1 MIKNKDNIN
10 SDIKIIEKHI
20 FLHDL
25 AKTYCSFFYKE
36 TMCDKKYIGNNLDK
50 MTAKFKNYE
59 YEIFIPNKKETFL
72 KLKDFDK
79 YMIKNDKSLYES
91 LLQNNVKLTYEN

>member
-1 MIKNKDNIN
+1 MIKN
-10 SDIKIIEKHI
+10 IEKFNSEIEIITKHV

-36 TMCDKKYIGNNLDK
+36 TICDKKYIGNNLNK
-50 MTAKFKNYE
+50 MIKEFKNYE

-72 KLKDFDK
+72 KLEDFDK

-91 LLQNNVKLTYEN
+91 LLLNNIKLTYEN